1 MSAIDRW
8 ALAATLLFGCESP
21 PRAELKSTEAGVV
34 QSPSPASSDG
44 AAGAH
49 EPPFTPLAKPPSR
62 FQVANVSL
70 SVIGGEALVAALREA
85 GVGNQT
91 ATLSQQTLGLYESIS
106 VPLVQGSLK
115 GVLQI
120 VRPALVPGL
129 ATGREPS
136 ALMAQA
142 EQVKSRPSA
151 AYYQEPEAAVLVS
164 VQLTEGGDTKAAKKL
179 LDQIVTGHPA
189 LKPAPGR

>member
-8 ALAATLLFGCESP
+8 ALAATLLFGCETP
-21 PRAELKSTEAGVV
+21 PPTELKSAPASVG
-34 QSPSPASSDG
+34 QSPSPASSE
-44 AAGAH
+44 AAEAH
-49 EPPFTPLAKPPSR
+49 EPPFTPLAKPPSH

-164 VQLTEGGDTKAAKKL
+164 VQLTEGGDNKAAKKL
-179 LDQIVTGHPA
+179 LDKIVTGHPA
-189 LKPAPGR
+189 RGR